1 MTKTTAISRDGG
13 KKRIVV
19 YSHDTFGLGNIR
31 RMLAICKHLVEND
44 PNASVLILSGSP
56 MLHAFRI
63 PARIDYIKLPCLSR
77 NTEGDYQAKYLDV
90 DYGNLVRLRSNLI
103 LNAILDFDPDLI
115 LVDKKPLGVG
125 DELGTA
131 LELLQRRGHRAKL
144 VLLLRDILDSPA
156 STIRVWQKN
165 GYHDVIRSF
174 YDQVLVVGSPDIFD
188 TGKEYQ
194 FPTDSR
200 AKTRYCGYIARERSA
215 ASGDQLRAE
224 LGLGASDRLVF
235 VTVGGGEDGA
245 HVLQC
250 YLEGL
255 HRRGFDPSVKS
266 LLVCGPEMGE
276 MQRRGIME
284 MARNLPGVI
293 VQEFAQD
300 MMALM
305 DAADVAVC
313 MGGYNTVCELLTLRK
328 RAVIVPR
335 VKPVLEQWIRA
346 ERLAQLGLLRALH
359 PNDLTPDL
367 LHATVAEEL
376 DQINVHRSGLYQI
389 NMDGLPSIA
398 HALSGLI
405 YEGAWQAGG
414 GRDGAVLVERRARP
428 RVS

>member
-1 MTKTTAISRDGG
+1 MNKNTMISRESG

-31 RMLAICKHLVEND
+31 RMLAICKHLVDSD
-44 PNASVLILSGSP
+44 PKTSVLILSGSP

-63 PARIDYIKLPCLSR
+63 PQRIDYIKLPCLSR
-77 NTEGDYQAKYLDV
+77 NTEGEYQAKFLDV
-90 DYGNLVRLRSNLI
+90 DYGKLVRLRSNLI
-103 LNAILDFDPDLI
+103 LNSILDFDPDLI
-115 LVDKKPLGVG
+115 LVDKKPLGVS

-165 GYHDVIRSF
+165 GYHDIIRSF

-224 LGLGASDRLVF
+224 LGLAQTDRLVF

-255 HRRGFDPSVKS
+255 HRQPLDASTKS

-276 MQRRGIME
+276 KQRRGIVE
-284 MARNLPGVI
+284 MAVNQPNVI
-293 VQEFAQD
+293 VLEFAQD
-300 MMALM
+300 MMAVM
-305 DAADVAVC
+305 DAADVVVC

-346 ERLAQLGLLRALH
+346 ERLAQLGLLRAIH
-359 PNDLTPDL
+359 PSDLTPDL
-367 LHATVAEEL
+367 LLATVAEEL
-376 DQINVHRSGLYQI
+376 DLINVHRSSLYQI
-389 NMDGLPSIA
+389 NMDGLPAIA
-398 HALSGLI
+398 DALNGLL
-405 YEGAWQAGG
+405 YPAAWEAPGNTP
-414 GRDGAVLVERRARP
+414 VTVPVERRARP
-428 RVS
+428 RLS